1 MTKKQINSEEV
12 LTARNIVH
20 RYRGSSH
27 PSVDNLSLS
36 IFQGEIF
43 GLLGPN
49 GAGKTTSISIFSTLL
64 QPTEGDVFIHGIDI
78 IKHPHRIRSL
88 LGFVPQDVA
97 VYSDLTGRE
106 NMRYFGKLY
115 GLRGKKLET
124 EISQLLEMLGLE
136 EKADQRTHTYSGGMK
151 RRLNIG
157 VGILHNPK
165 ILFLDE
171 PTVGIDA
178 QSRNMILEKLSLLKK
193 SGTAMIYTTHYMEE
207 AEILCDRIII
217 LDEGRNIAEGIPA
230 QMISKVEECRNL
242 GDLFL
247 SLTGKQIRD

>member
-1 MTKKQINSEEV
+1 MIEQVNSEQI
-12 LTARNIVH
+12 LTARSIVH
-20 RYRGSSH
+20 RYQGASR

-36 IFQGEIF
+36 IFRGEIL

-49 GAGKTTSISIFSTLL
+49 GAGKTTFISILSTLL
-64 QPTEGDVFIHGIDI
+64 KPTEGDVSICGIDI
-78 IKHPHRIRSL
+78 IKYPNRVRSL
-88 LGFVPQDVA
+88 LGFVPQNIA

-106 NMRYFGKLY
+106 NMLYYGKLY

-124 EISQLLEMLGLE
+124 KISRLLEMLGLK
-136 EKADQRTHTYSGGMK
+136 EKADMRTHIYSGGMK

-157 VGILHNPK
+157 LGILHNPK

-178 QSRNMILEKLSLLKK
+178 QSRNMILEKLSLMKK

-217 LDEGRNIAEGIPA
+217 LNEGRNIAEGNPS
-230 QMISKVEECRNL
+230 QMINQAEGCRNL

-247 SLTGKQIRD
+247 SLTGEQLRD

>member
-106 NMRYFGKLY
+106 KS
-115 GLRGKKLET
+115 LRRKSASFLKCSGSKKRQ
-124 EISQLLEMLGLE
+124 ISVL
-136 EKADQRTHTYSGGMK
+136 
-151 RRLNIG
+151 
-157 VGILHNPK
+157 IL
-165 ILFLDE
+165 
-171 PTVGIDA
+171 
-178 QSRNMILEKLSLLKK
+178 
-193 SGTAMIYTTHYMEE
+193 
-207 AEILCDRIII
+207 
-217 LDEGRNIAEGIPA
+217 
-230 QMISKVEECRNL
+230 
-242 GDLFL
+242 
-247 SLTGKQIRD
+247 IRVV

>member
-1 MTKKQINSEEV
+1 MAKQQVNSEQI

-20 RYRGSSH
+20 RYQGVSR
-27 PSVDNLSLS
+27 PAVDNLSLS
-36 IFQGEIF
+36 IFRGEIL

-49 GAGKTTSISIFSTLL
+49 GAGKTTAISILGTLL
-64 QPTEGDVFIHGIDI
+64 KPTKGDVSICGIDI
-78 IKHPHRIRSL
+78 IKYPSRIRSL
-88 LGFVPQDVA
+88 LGYVPQNVA
-97 VYSDLTGRE
+97 VYSGLTGRE
-106 NMRYFGKLY
+106 NMLYYGKLY

-124 EISQLLEMLGLE
+124 EISRFLEMLGLK

-157 VGILHNPK
+157 LGILHNPK

-178 QSRNMILEKLSLLKK
+178 QSRNMILEKLSLMKK

-207 AEILCDRIII
+207 AEVLCDRIII
-217 LDEGRNIAEGIPA
+217 MNEGCNIAEGIPS
-230 QMISKVEECRNL
+230 QMINQAEGCRNL

-247 SLTGKQIRD
+247 ALTGKQLRD